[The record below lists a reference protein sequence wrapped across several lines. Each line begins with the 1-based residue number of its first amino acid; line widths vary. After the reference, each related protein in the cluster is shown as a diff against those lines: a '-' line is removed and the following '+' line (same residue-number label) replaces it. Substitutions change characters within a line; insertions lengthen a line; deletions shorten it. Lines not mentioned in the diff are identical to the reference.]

1 MEKDVPLAYN
11 YIRFSTAEQKKGDS
25 LRRQADLA
33 KAYVDE
39 KGLILDESLT
49 MLDLGV
55 SAYKG
60 ANAES
65 GALSAFLDAID
76 TGRVPVGSYLLIE
89 SLDRLSRAQVFD
101 ALQLFIRIINKGITI
116 VALKDKVEFSRE
128 SLQRDMTQLI
138 ICIVFMSRANEES
151 ETKSHRISQ
160 AWNKKREDARDTG
173 KVLTRVTPFWLRAK
187 ADRSGHYIDP
197 KAGALVRHIFE
208 LSRDGH
214 GVHVIMK
221 MLNAKGKTSPKGT
234 FWTHT
239 AVAKLL
245 RNRAVIGEA
254 TFSSFK
260 NPDGT
265 RQPVAPIPDYY
276 PAVIDKS
283 LFYEVQDNVAAR
295 KRTHGG
301 RQADSRNLF
310 RGLLTCTYCNQK
322 MQVISNTF
330 SPSKRRLSVKLQCIG
345 QRMNLTRC
353 TSPKWDYY
361 DFQYQ
366 FLKFVKELDVSAM
379 VANDEQDTRERE
391 LKERI
396 AENRAKTDELSK
408 RLNRIITM
416 IETSDS
422 SPQALLQR
430 IKEIE
435 SELVT
440 RNVEGKMLADEW
452 EAFDLG
458 RKSVSASKESLVSL
472 MEKLSDPVTPGPY
485 DYWEYDEAQ
494 TYLRKVISQK
504 ILNLVDGITV
514 EAGGIMLHGLKKPSS
529 PSFSVKLKNGM
540 TRMVVPETEF
550 NMALDF
556 RKKQRLA
563 GK

>member
-33 KAYVDE
+33 KAYADE
-39 KGLILDESLT
+39 KGLVLDESLT

-60 ANAES
+60 TNAES
-65 GALSAFLDAID
+65 GALSAFLDAVD
-76 TGRVPVGSYLLIE
+76 SGRVPIGSFLLIE

-160 AWNKKREDARDTG
+160 AWNKKREDARATG
-173 KVLTRVTPFWLRAK
+173 KVLTKVTPFWLRAK
-187 ADRSGHYIDP
+187 DDKSGHYIDS
-197 KAGALVRHIFE
+197 KAGELVRRIFE
-208 LSRDGH
+208 MSRDGH

-221 MLNAKGKTSPKGT
+221 ALNADGKTSPKGS

-245 RNRAVIGEA
+245 RSRAVIGEA

-265 RQPVAPIPDYY
+265 RQPVEPIPDYY
-276 PAVIDKS
+276 PSVIDKA

-295 KRTHGG
+295 KRAHGG
-301 RQADSRNLF
+301 QQSDNRNLF
-310 RGLLTCTYCNQK
+310 RGLLVCGYCGQK
-322 MQVISNTF
+322 IQVFSNAF
-330 SPSKRRLSVKLQCIG
+330 SPAKKRLSVKLQCVG
-345 QRMNLTRC
+345 QRMNLTGC

-366 FLKFVKELDVSAM
+366 FLQFVKELDLSAM
-379 VANDEQDTRERE
+379 VANGQQDQRERE
-391 LKERI
+391 LKDRI
-396 AENRAKTDELSK
+396 AENRGKTDELGK
-408 RLNRIITM
+408 RLSRILTM

-422 SPQALLQR
+422 PPQTLLQR
-430 IKEIE
+430 MKELE
-435 SELVT
+435 SELVSL
-440 RNVEGKMLADEW
+440 NVEERMLADEW

-458 RKSVSASKESLVSL
+458 RKSATAGKESLVSL
-472 MEKLSDPVTPGPY
+472 MQKLSDPITPGPY

-494 TYLRKVISQK
+494 IYLRKVISQK
-504 ILNLVDGITV
+504 ILNLVERISI
-514 EAGGIMLHGLKKPSS
+514 EAGGIMLEGFKKPSA
-529 PSFSVKLKNGM
+529 PSFSVMLKNGM
-540 TRMVVPETEF
+540 TRMVVPGTEF
-550 NMALDF
+550 NLALDF
-556 RKKQRLA
+556 RKKKKQVS
-563 GK
+563 